1 MAELY
6 PASLG
11 TLLTR
16 IHRELSA
23 QDSLFDLKSKNFY
36 RGDSGLDTSIRFLG
50 RPAATPVGPAAGPQS
65 QLAQNIVLAWLAGAR
80 VVELK
85 TVQINDRLQIP
96 RPCISAGN
104 VGYNVEWSQE
114 LRLADSLREYVKAS
128 MILDLLRSA
137 GTLGPRPAV
146 DKHAT
151 VFDMSVGYDLKGIQ
165 SPEVTGWIRSLLDAS
180 AIVDELRSHLPP
192 EWARFR
198 DHPFATRVADT
209 LTLSTFHGCPADEIE
224 KIVRYLVF
232 DLGIDTVIKLNPT
245 LLGKPRVDHLL
256 HEELGYTDILT
267 PQDAFDKDLQFTDAL
282 DMVRRLAA
290 DAAQAGRTVGVKFTN
305 TLVVEN
311 SGKVFS
317 EPVMYLSGPPLH
329 VISLT
334 LAEVFRQALGFDLP
348 VSFSAG
354 IDRTN
359 FTDAVACGFTPI
371 TTCTDLLKTGGY
383 GRLSGYM
390 AELERRMKSAG
401 VRNVRDFILKAEGEG
416 KRALQACADELA
428 RELGPEH
435 GRVASKDAAAVK
447 GALETLKEGLCAA
460 LDSDSVT
467 LDGQL
472 QTARAALE
480 SLVAAEGWSST
491 IRPALDGLLDRAA
504 RQASLANM
512 RSIVARTQAAP
523 RYRKAQNTALPRKI
537 GSRLYLFDCIN
548 CDKCIPVCPNDANF
562 SYEVG
567 PVEEQYRNLRVGP
580 GGVEE
585 VGIFTFRLE
594 KSHQIA
600 NFSDFCN
607 ECGNCDTFC
616 PEDGGPYVVK
626 PRFFG
631 SMEAW
636 RRHADRDGFF
646 VTAPEASA
654 SARRMYGRIDGREY
668 LLELESSAGLARFSD
683 DALGV
688 TVALAE
694 GKVSEIRVEPGAPAG
709 HQLDMSRYHIMK
721 AVLEGVTDMRRVNYV
736 NSALPINRS

>member
-23 QDSLFDLKSKNFY
+23 QDSLFDLKSKHFY
-36 RGDSGLDTSIRFLG
+36 RGDAGLDTSIRFLG

-128 MILDLLRSA
+128 MILDLLRTA
-137 GTLGPRPAV
+137 GTLGPRPAE

-165 SPEVTGWIRSLLDAS
+165 SPEVTGWIRSLLDAN
-180 AIVDELRSHLPP
+180 AIVDEQRAHIPT
-192 EWARFR
+192 EWAHFR

-256 HEELGYTDILT
+256 HEILGYTDILT
-267 PQDAFDKDLQFTDAL
+267 PQDAFDKDLQFADAL

-290 DAAQAGRTVGVKFTN
+290 DAAKVGRTVGVKFTN

-311 SGKVFS
+311 RGKVFS

-383 GRLSGYM
+383 GRLSGYLC
-390 AELERRMKSAG
+390 ELERRMKAAG
-401 VRNVRDFILKAEGEG
+401 VRNVQDFILKAEGEG
-416 KRALQACADELA
+416 KRALQSCVDELA
-428 RELGPEH
+428 RWLGPEQ
-435 GRVASKDAAAVK
+435 GRAATKDAVAAKSVV
-447 GALETLKEGLCAA
+447 ETLKNRLCEA
-460 LDSDSVT
+460 LDSASVNLT
-467 LDGQL
+467 GPLED
-472 QTARAALE
+472 ARAALE
-480 SLVAAEGWSST
+480 PLVPAEAWRDSVQ
-491 IRPALDGLLDRAA
+491 PALQSLRDRAA

-512 RSIVARTQAAP
+512 RPIVARTQADP
-523 RYRKAQNTALPRKI
+523 RYRKALNTALPRKI
-537 GSRLYLFDCIN
+537 GSRLHLFDCIN

-567 PVEEQYRNLRVGP
+567 PVEAQYRNLRVGP
-580 GGVEE
+580 EGVEE

-594 KSHQIA
+594 KAHQIA

-616 PEDGGPYVVK
+616 PEDGGPYIVK

-631 SMEAW
+631 SLEAW
-636 RRHADRDGFF
+636 RRHADRDGFY
-646 VTAPEASA
+646 VADTATSA
-654 SARRMYGRIDGREY
+654 QRMYGRIDGREY
-668 LLELESSAGLARFSD
+668 LLELEPGAGLARFSD
-683 DALGV
+683 DTLGV

-694 GKVSEIRVEPGAPAG
+694 GKVSETRVAPGAQAG

-721 AVLEGVTDMRRVNYV
+721 AVLEGVTDPRRVNYV
-736 NSALPINRS
+736 NSAVAPARG